1 MKYSTVLYEEK
12 DGIGIITLNRPEQM
26 NAVVEEM
33 YEELSELIDYA
44 AAKPGLSVILV
55 KGSPLIKEGRV
66 KYSFCA
72 GADLKKHKNSKRSPD
87 EKRAYIEKA
96 HLVNKKIYECQK
108 PVIACMNGH
117 ARGAGAELALCCD
130 FIIAA
135 DEATIAFPET
145 GLGTFVGGGVT
156 YLLPRI
162 VGQSE
167 AKNLIYTGEVLS
179 GKQAVEKK
187 LALKSYPMES
197 VIKKSLDFAGTIA
210 EKAPVSINYAKKM
223 INKSWSVSYDAA
235 LSAEAEAIISCMSTK
250 DWQEGIDAFSE
261 KRQPFYKGE

>member
-1 MKYSTVLYEEK
+1 
-12 DGIGIITLNRPEQM
+12 M

-33 YEELSELIDYA
+33 YEELSELFDYA
-44 AAKPGLSVILV
+44 DSRHNIRTIVV
-55 KGSPLIKEGRV
+55 KGSPLIKDGSI

-72 GADLKKHKNSKRSPD
+72 GADLKKHKHAKRSTAQ
-87 EKRAYIEKA
+87 KKAYIEKA
-96 HLVNKKIYECQK
+96 HLVNKKIYELQK

-135 DEATIAFPET
+135 YEATIAFPET

-187 LALKSYPMES
+187 IALKSYPMDS
-197 VIKKSLDFAGTIA
+197 VIEKSLDFASNIA
-210 EKAPVSINYAKKM
+210 KKAPISIGYAKKM
-223 INKSWSVSYDAA
+223 INKSWSVSYEAA
-235 LSAEAEAIISCMSTK
+235 LSDEAESIISCMSTR
-250 DWQEGIDAFSE
+250 DWQEGIDAFNE